1 MLKRMKRL
9 LSHFDRKN
17 KNKYSSMLNKKFIFI
32 ALFWILLAITTFL
45 LLIEVKPTPQTW
57 PKDKLEHTV
66 VFALL
71 TYLGIKAYSKYGIY
85 CCIGLA
91 IYGGLMEALQSLLTL
106 TRTGSIGDWLADLVG
121 IALASYALNLYK
133 KLATQQA

>member
-1 MLKRMKRL
+1 MLNATMP
-9 LSHFDRKN
+9 N
-17 KNKYSSMLNKKFIFI
+17 KNIIFI

-57 PKDKLEHTV
+57 PKDKLEHAV

-71 TYLGIKAYSKYGIY
+71 SYLGIKAYSKYGLYY
-85 CCIGLA
+85 CLGLA
-91 IYGGLMEALQSLLTL
+91 IYGGLMGPLQSLLTQ

-121 IALASYALNLYK
+121 ILAALVVSNLFYK
-133 KLATQQA
+133 KLNQKEATLT